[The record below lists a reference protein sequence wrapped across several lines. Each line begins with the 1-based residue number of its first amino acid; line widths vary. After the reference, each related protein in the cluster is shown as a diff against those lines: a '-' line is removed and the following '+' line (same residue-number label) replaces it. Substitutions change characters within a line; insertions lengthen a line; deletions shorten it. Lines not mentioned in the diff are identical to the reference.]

1 MSQRRRPPP
10 DDKRG
15 VADTASSS
23 SLRSGLSEV
32 EVAFELA
39 EERVLDDSL
48 DAASFF
54 LLPFLPEAA
63 KLMPASSELCDAKVS
78 YSGSRILLPSE
89 ALLHR
94 SIPCASLSALA
105 DVMVV
110 VASATV
116 HPSNWATALAMRGY
130 PFASTSS

>member
-23 SLRSGLSEV
+23 SLRSGLAEV

-54 LLPFLPEAA
+54 LAA
-63 KLMPASSELCDAKVS
+63 IFAGGCQVDA
-78 YSGSRILLPSE
+78 GQ
-89 ALLHR
+89 
-94 SIPCASLSALA
+94 
-105 DVMVV
+105 
-110 VASATV
+110 
-116 HPSNWATALAMRGY
+116 
-130 PFASTSS
+130 